1 MSNPVV
7 FPSQVLQPQGV
18 TLTRVIGE
26 HLFVGRA
33 NVLEVYEKVSGGTQ
47 LSFVTSHTFTE
58 RIIYFDKYKD
68 NYLLGFSSYLLVV
81 DYRFKDV
88 ASFDSIPK
96 DEQYQISQVQYQRCN
111 DIVICMSTTNNIT
124 FIHLRMLKSQT
135 VFYRTGQILS
145 IAANGE
151 LFAILASATYI
162 DPGNVMH
169 DFKNLH
175 QNYLAIYSTHGD
187 HIIETQKIT

>member
-1 MSNPVV
+1 
-7 FPSQVLQPQGV
+7 
-18 TLTRVIGE
+18 
-26 HLFVGRA
+26 
-33 NVLEVYEKVSGGTQ
+33 
-47 LSFVTSHTFTE
+47 
-58 RIIYFDKYKD
+58 
-68 NYLLGFSSYLLVV
+68 
-81 DYRFKDV
+81 
-88 ASFDSIPK
+88 
-96 DEQYQISQVQYQRCN
+96 
-111 DIVICMSTTNNIT
+111 
-124 FIHLRMLKSQT
+124 MLKSQT

-187 HIIETQKIT
+187 HIIETQKITQLPFDSYKVIPSTDGFTVICPRQIIFKRFKNIDLRLRFSYLFEETDADADQIRDYFEVFGKPIDFDFNNLL

>member
-1 MSNPVV
+1 MSNPVA

-18 TLTRVIGE
+18 TLVRAIGG

-33 NVLEVYEKVSGGTQ
+33 NVLEVYEKVEGGSQ
-47 LSFVTSHTFTE
+47 LRFVTSHVFTN
-58 RIIYFDKYKD
+58 RILFFDKYKD
-68 NYLLGFSSYLLVV
+68 NYLLGFASYLLMV

-88 ASFDSIPK
+88 ISFDSIPK

-135 VFYRTGQILS
+135 VFYRTGQVLS

-187 HIIETQKIT
+187 HIIET